1 MEPDHFL
8 GQLLSELSVVVKP
21 PPALFLWGHV
31 QQQKMM
37 MKIYFWKETM
47 MHDSIRYIFKEWQR
61 EQAYCTAVS
70 VQWPESAV

>member
-8 GQLLSELSVVVKP
+8 GQLLSELSVVVKL

-31 QQQKMM
+31 QQKKK

-47 MHDSIRYIFKEWQR
+47 MRDSIRYIFKEWQR
-61 EQAYCTAVS
+61 EQAYCTAGS
-70 VQWPESAV
+70 LQWPKSAV